1 MSNINSVIITGF
13 NSRDAEYRSA
23 PSGSGVLSF
32 AIAVNE
38 YSKNGDVV
46 NFIDCV
52 LFGNRAASIAQ
63 GGGIPRGTR
72 LAIRGHLHQSR
83 WADKTTGASRSKLEV
98 YVDELEFL
106 SAKGAQAGAQSPTA
120 APTRQEIPTDAVR
133 DEDIPF

>member
-83 WADKTTGASRSKLEV
+83 WADKTT
-98 YVDELEFL
+98 
-106 SAKGAQAGAQSPTA
+106 
-120 APTRQEIPTDAVR
+120 
-133 DEDIPF
+133 